1 MKFLKRINLLV
12 LITFFMSSVPV
23 TPVFAI
29 QTAGKDTLGAQFEG
43 AATVLRDIYSLK
55 YLDGDKGQHR
65 NAPILEKITHHPERA
80 LATVA
85 VYGLTLLAAKKL
97 YDFAEKRG
105 IFNRIFD
112 DLLNQPEQPA
122 RHRNPQPAVRP
133 APRAQPVLHVRP
145 APQVRP
151 APRVQPARPVQQ
163 VNRPPHNGRGMR
175 NPRRANRP
183 RTQNNRPQPRPNN
196 QQRPAAQPA
205 PQPHNNVRIANPLP
219 GQQLHL
225 NGLPNH
231 LPGFYHMRSAT
242 PYQGVHQSCG
252 INAAYNMAL
261 VEAQVAGRH
270 VDNNAFNNALNNTAL
285 DRRIRIAGQPRNQGN
300 HQVLRDMLGRR
311 GFSNNEI
318 AGLTRNLGL
327 APMTVLVNARAH
339 GPNNRFNG
347 ANGPQVQHFLCN
359 VPGHWISISVVR
371 HADGTQAMYLY
382 DNLNG
387 HARSIPEMRAHVEA
401 IYNRFF

>member
-12 LITFFMSSVPV
+12 LITFFMSLVPV
-23 TPVFAI
+23 APAL
-29 QTAGKDTLGAQFEG
+29 AMGNGALGAQLEG
-43 AATVLRDIYSLK
+43 TAAMLKDIYTLK
-55 YLDGDKGQHR
+55 YLDGDNGQHR
-65 NAPILEKITHHPERA
+65 DATILEKVTNHPERA
-80 LATVA
+80 LATA
-85 VYGLTLLAAKKL
+85 AIYGLTLFAAKKL

-105 IFNRIFD
+105 VFSGIFD
-112 DLLNQPEQPA
+112 ELLNQPERPV
-122 RHRNPQPAVRP
+122 RRRNPQPVVGP
-133 APRAQPVLHVRP
+133 APRVQPV
-145 APQVRP
+145 PQVRP
-151 APRVQPARPVQQ
+151 APRVQPANGPR
-163 VNRPPHNGRGMR
+163 HNGRGR

-183 RTQNNRPQPRPNN
+183 QRPNNRPQQMPNN
-196 QQRPAAQPA
+196 QQRPAQQPA
-205 PQPHNNVRIANPLP
+205 PQPAPQVQNNVRIANPLP
-219 GQQLHL
+219 GQQLNL
-225 NGLPNH
+225 NGLPNN

-242 PYQGVHQSCG
+242 PYQGVYQSCG

-261 VEAQVAGRH
+261 VEAQVAGQL

-318 AGLTRNLGL
+318 AGLARNLGL

-347 ANGPQVQHFLCN
+347 ANGPQVQHFLCH